1 MEHLAALKRSLKQW
15 ESEFASRHQRKA
27 RKEDIEAEP
36 EIQGVYQE
44 YAALKK
50 AQATVQPVVEE
61 PSLKDDVSESDT
73 WGSHLNRKKQIKLPV
88 PHEAS
93 LQGSPAQR
101 YGLKLK
107 EKLAP
112 FYKDKYRVSPKQN
125 TSGEKKAGVSGSVAH
140 GGSAVTMD
148 KKGPWAS
155 MEEHE
160 EEDDLS
166 GLAFTRVP
174 PSVTRTVRDLAV
186 SSLERRRG
194 CLAGSVPTP
203 TGRSVSTMASRR
215 RDATGE
221 GARDRLQKW
230 SSLDTDWLDR
240 CQRSTGIAESCDLS
254 LPVPPAATLDGL
266 TDVSRDLET
275 ATANANCGAHSAL
288 NANNA
293 LVEITLGETMLETVA
308 PVTNNCNREMVQTSD
323 KVTNRIGNVFDVFED
338 ISIDGGKTDKGF
350 LQSDDALCENE
361 EKSRIESMSRCHVT
375 ERREND
381 TNFSNVQCASS
392 VKSAK
397 EGLQDRA
404 PGSPDGGAIV
414 ELAELDSATPSPVR
428 QKRRRA
434 ASANKSN
441 SEKTPTK
448 RRRVEAAGRKSE
460 EARADDEGVASNTC
474 RRGEGGVHGTA
485 DESSPVGECSGSE
498 RSVSVPGK
506 TSGPSYRHQEN
517 FVRLNFKAKTFV
529 RRGRGALNGRQ
540 LRKQVSKEKWQKK
553 GRDFGGGKGRVR
565 EGNACFKCG
574 QMGHWASQCGKGHFA
589 KKPTSPKVEETEET
603 TSEETSPFLTLEE
616 VTRMVNPSAV
626 TRCTSAAAG
635 LVEEAGSSTL
645 NPAGHLPESASD
657 ENLLLMNVERP
668 AYEPEVVQLQ
678 SIEPL
683 YPPGPN
689 GDPIATPR
697 EVFSVLKSLGFSS
710 FRPGQEAIIMR
721 ILSGLSSLVVLSTG
735 AGKSLC
741 YQLPALMYARRS
753 ACITLVISPLV
764 SLMDDQVSGLPPG
777 LKAACIHSNMTKAQ
791 RISVIAKVK
800 EGAVHALLLSP
811 EALVGGR
818 GGAGLTCLPPVHQ
831 LPPIAFACIDE
842 AHCLFEW
849 SHNFR
854 PSYLRL
860 CKVLRDQMGIRCML
874 GLTATATQS
883 TVAQI
888 SRHIGITGDGAAV
901 RVVDVPPNLLLTI
914 SCDPDRDRALV
925 ELLKSP
931 RFENLE
937 SIIVY
942 CTRREETARIAA
954 LLRTSLQDFS
964 TSLAPAADVESKSRA
979 TSGKRKQ
986 KASAKVSR
994 WSAESYHAG
1003 MTAAERKAVQT
1014 RFMRGALRIVVA
1026 TVAFG
1031 MGLDKADVRAIVH
1044 YNMPKSFESYVQEI
1058 GRAGRDG
1065 EPAHCHMFLDS
1076 EARDLQELRRHIYA
1090 NTIDRITVK
1099 KLLQKVFPACKCRE
1113 LHLCRQRLE
1122 TEEEF
1127 GYVRDDEMADI
1138 PDPVSDTATAEC
1150 SHVAEESSEQES
1162 VENPC
1167 SDDIMSAREAADKPF
1182 PQEDGASEK
1191 VTDSQRRASPGPQG
1205 GTHEDPT
1212 LQATGLGD
1220 AFATGGGDD
1229 SAHLSRPLD
1238 YRWNGN
1244 DGNREERETWVPRL
1258 CKGHERA
1265 IPIESNVE
1273 ALDVIEEGIE
1283 TLLCYLE
1290 LHPRR
1295 WVECLHPTMAT
1306 CRIRCYAGPAQLR
1319 QIAKSCLPVAVV
1331 IARERLKGQSF
1342 EGRSEL
1348 EFDVVELCDSMA
1360 WELYAVKRDLLQL
1373 QWQKEPRG
1381 GAATKS
1387 SVLVEFHE
1395 LAFRFRSPGD
1405 LRDEEHDELCT
1416 ALHGRV
1422 LAQERVELHQLRCCF
1437 SAFQSLA
1444 FEACGHC
1451 VDGSGLVERS
1461 EQLKRVLKSYF
1472 DEHWDLESSTT
1483 SGAGAAEEDL
1493 IPKSVKEQVSRDIIT
1508 FLCLHHDRNFSARAI
1523 ARIFHG
1529 IGSPAYPAK
1538 VWGRDR
1544 RFWRSHLDVDFYFVM
1559 EVAKREILRLR

>member
-1 MEHLAALKRSLKQW
+1 
-15 ESEFASRHQRKA
+15 
-27 RKEDIEAEP
+27 
-36 EIQGVYQE
+36 
-44 YAALKK
+44 
-50 AQATVQPVVEE
+50 
-61 PSLKDDVSESDT
+61 
-73 WGSHLNRKKQIKLPV
+73 
-88 PHEAS
+88 
-93 LQGSPAQR
+93 
-101 YGLKLK
+101 
-107 EKLAP
+107 
-112 FYKDKYRVSPKQN
+112 
-125 TSGEKKAGVSGSVAH
+125 
-140 GGSAVTMD
+140 
-148 KKGPWAS
+148 
-155 MEEHE
+155 
-160 EEDDLS
+160 
-166 GLAFTRVP
+166 
-174 PSVTRTVRDLAV
+174 
-186 SSLERRRG
+186 
-194 CLAGSVPTP
+194 
-203 TGRSVSTMASRR
+203 
-215 RDATGE
+215 
-221 GARDRLQKW
+221 
-230 SSLDTDWLDR
+230 
-240 CQRSTGIAESCDLS
+240 
-254 LPVPPAATLDGL
+254 
-266 TDVSRDLET
+266 
-275 ATANANCGAHSAL
+275 
-288 NANNA
+288 
-293 LVEITLGETMLETVA
+293 
-308 PVTNNCNREMVQTSD
+308 
-323 KVTNRIGNVFDVFED
+323 
-338 ISIDGGKTDKGF
+338 
-350 LQSDDALCENE
+350 
-361 EKSRIESMSRCHVT
+361 
-375 ERREND
+375 
-381 TNFSNVQCASS
+381 
-392 VKSAK
+392 
-397 EGLQDRA
+397 
-404 PGSPDGGAIV
+404 
-414 ELAELDSATPSPVR
+414 
-428 QKRRRA
+428 
-434 ASANKSN
+434 
-441 SEKTPTK
+441 
-448 RRRVEAAGRKSE
+448 
-460 EARADDEGVASNTC
+460 
-474 RRGEGGVHGTA
+474 
-485 DESSPVGECSGSE
+485 
-498 RSVSVPGK
+498 
-506 TSGPSYRHQEN
+506 
-517 FVRLNFKAKTFV
+517 
-529 RRGRGALNGRQ
+529 
-540 LRKQVSKEKWQKK
+540 
-553 GRDFGGGKGRVR
+553 
-565 EGNACFKCG
+565 
-574 QMGHWASQCGKGHFA
+574 
-589 KKPTSPKVEETEET
+589 
-603 TSEETSPFLTLEE
+603 
-616 VTRMVNPSAV
+616 
-626 TRCTSAAAG
+626 
-635 LVEEAGSSTL
+635 
-645 NPAGHLPESASD
+645 
-657 ENLLLMNVERP
+657 
-668 AYEPEVVQLQ
+668 
-678 SIEPL
+678 
-683 YPPGPN
+683 
-689 GDPIATPR
+689 
-697 EVFSVLKSLGFSS
+697 
-710 FRPGQEAIIMR
+710 
-721 ILSGLSSLVVLSTG
+721 
-735 AGKSLC
+735 
-741 YQLPALMYARRS
+741 
-753 ACITLVISPLV
+753 
-764 SLMDDQVSGLPPG
+764 
-777 LKAACIHSNMTKAQ
+777 
-791 RISVIAKVK
+791 
-800 EGAVHALLLSP
+800 
-811 EALVGGR
+811 
-818 GGAGLTCLPPVHQ
+818 
-831 LPPIAFACIDE
+831 
-842 AHCLFEW
+842 
-849 SHNFR
+849 
-854 PSYLRL
+854 
-860 CKVLRDQMGIRCML
+860 VLRDQMGIRCML

-986 KASAKVSR
+986 KGARKPSAKVSR

-1191 VTDSQRRASPGPQG
+1191 
-1205 GTHEDPT
+1205 
-1212 LQATGLGD
+1212 
-1220 AFATGGGDD
+1220 
-1229 SAHLSRPLD
+1229 
-1238 YRWNGN
+1238 
-1244 DGNREERETWVPRL
+1244 PRL

-1381 GAATKS
+1381 VFRAATKS

-1529 IGSPAYPAK
+1529 IG
-1538 VWGRDR
+1538 
-1544 RFWRSHLDVDFYFVM
+1544 
-1559 EVAKREILRLR
+1559 